1 MGMLLWNMFMHQGNS
16 GAYGHDVVEFVD
28 AS

>member
-1 MGMLLWNMFMHQGNS
+1 MGMLLWNMFMHQS
-16 GAYGHDVVEFVD
+16 GLGDYGHDVVEPVD